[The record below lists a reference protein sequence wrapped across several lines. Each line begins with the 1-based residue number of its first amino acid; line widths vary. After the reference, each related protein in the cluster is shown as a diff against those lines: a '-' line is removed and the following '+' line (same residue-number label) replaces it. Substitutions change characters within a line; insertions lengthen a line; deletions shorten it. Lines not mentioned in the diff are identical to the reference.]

1 MTIKKL
7 HLYWVN
13 MFCSW
18 SFWLCLFLVT
28 SFFCPWDFWKKTLNF
43 WAEQSSL
50 HMQALDLSCYSEV
63 EFHPPLIWK
72 YHEKPQFYNAWARQ
86 IMAINPSVT
95 AEEGWSLMVRFLAG
109 AQETLS
115 CVSFW
120 SSKCRKEVARV
131 EKVKRSTMETIK
143 GMDNGAVKKNW
154 RNFSLG
160 KEASVVTSPN
170 YEKSGQKE
178 DKGSFFHKDLH
189 GEYQD
194 DKRNHLDVRKQFF

>member
-7 HLYWVN
+7 PLYWVT

-63 EFHPPLIWK
+63 EFHQLLIWK
-72 YHEKPQFYNAWARQ
+72 YHEKPQFYDAWARQ

-95 AEEGWSLMVRFLAG
+95 AEEGQSLRFLAG

-115 CVSFW
+115 CVPFW

-131 EKVKRSTMETIK
+131 EKVKKNTMETIK

-178 DKGSFFHKDLH
+178 DKVLFFTRIYMENTRMTRGIILM
-189 GEYQD
+189 
-194 DKRNHLDVRKQFF
+194 